1 MAEEVVQNMSPCMT
15 LPQDAEADRSH
26 KTSSLIISEFVGCS
40 PSMSGA
46 IRVNPWSVDNV
57 ADGIYSAI
65 KMSKAG
71 SLQLQ
76 VQLHHGEVSHTWR
89 VSQHHMLQLRH
100 ASQSS

>member
-1 MAEEVVQNMSPCMT
+1 MT
-15 LPQDAEADRSH
+15 LGRIFRSASLPQEEGADRSD

-46 IRVNPWSVDNV
+46 IRVNPWSVDDV

-71 SLQLQ
+71 EPLLPA
-76 VQLHHGEVSHTWR
+76 VCT
-89 VSQHHMLQLRH
+89 SQKWYLVDIGVH
-100 ASQSS
+100 